1 MNKVDKKHWAHG
13 EHVPLC
19 ERTNYNMMACA
30 ASFGHQKLPPLV
42 VVGVWRNFLFLS
54 FSLSSNLILQLSLN
68 HSTSLVIMH
77 SLNQKSS

>member
-42 VVGVWRNFLFLS
+42 VVCGGIFFFFLFLS
-54 FSLSSNLILQLSLN
+54 LPI
-68 HSTSLVIMH
+68 
-77 SLNQKSS
+77 